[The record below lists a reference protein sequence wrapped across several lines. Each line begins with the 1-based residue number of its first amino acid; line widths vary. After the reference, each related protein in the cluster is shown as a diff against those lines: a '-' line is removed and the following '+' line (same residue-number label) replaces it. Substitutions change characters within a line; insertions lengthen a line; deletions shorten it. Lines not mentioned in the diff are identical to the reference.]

1 MLGLLRSKFSTDT
14 KGEAIF
20 PLVVLTA
27 LYFFDEFDT
36 AAFNILAPN
45 IREAFHLT
53 VLAFGTI
60 VVVNL
65 TIVLLL
71 AVPVGYYGD
80 RLPRRKLVIA
90 GAIIA
95 ACASKSP

>member
-1 MLGLLRSKFSTDT
+1 MNALRKRIDEIAGGMPTY
-14 KGEAIF
+14 
-20 PLVVLTA
+20 PLVILF
-27 LYFFDEFDT
+27 LLFFFDEFDT

-71 AVPVGYYGD
+71 AIPVWRFMVRG
-80 RLPRRKLVIA
+80 LTS
-90 GAIIA
+90 GAVRG
-95 ACASKSP
+95 

>member
-1 MLGLLRSKFSTDT
+1 MNTLRKRIDEIAGGMPTY
-14 KGEAIF
+14 
-20 PLVVLTA
+20 PLVILF
-27 LYFFDEFDT
+27 LLFFFDEFDT

-65 TIVLLL
+65 TVVLLL
-71 AVPVGYYGD
+71 AIPVGFYGD
-80 RLPRRKLVIA
+80 RLP
-90 GAIIA
+90 A
-95 ACASKSP
+95 ASS